1 LCIWVFALHV
11 GAVADMLC
19 RFKALYGDRDL
30 LMKAMSLCP
39 FSGGADFCGIG
50 QLADE
55 LLLANKQ
62 WLPRFFD

>member
-1 LCIWVFALHV
+1 MCIWVFAPHV
-11 GAVADMLC
+11 GAVADMLR
-19 RFKALYGDRDL
+19 RFNALHGDRDL
-30 LMKAMSLCP
+30 LVKAMSLCP
-39 FSGGADFCGIG
+39 FSGGADFYGIG

>member
-1 LCIWVFALHV
+1 MVDLLR
-11 GAVADMLC
+11 
-19 RFKALYGDRDL
+19 RFNAQHGDRDL
-30 LMKAMSLCP
+30 LVKAMSLCP

-55 LLLANKQ
+55 LPLANKQ